1 MASLAL
7 LPAPPPIFLEM
18 ALIHP
23 ANYSFVI
30 VIPSSSCWEMC
41 CCRIFSFFYTV
52 PPKPVHSINGVA
64 MLFPDLHHDLGIP
77 VNTRLTWTNRINKI
91 CSKAYPFSSPDSRT
105 LIPSSPVWKTAI
117 IIYIS
122 LVRSNLAYC
131 SQLWKPVLVKDIQ
144 SLEQLQRRATKYIL
158 QDYSSDYNPRL
169 VSLNMLPLM
178 Y

>member
-23 ANYSFVI
+23 ANYLWLWFPPPPAEKCVAVGFSL
-30 VIPSSSCWEMC
+30 SSIQFLQNQCIQLMVSLC
-41 CCRIFSFFYTV
+41 F
-52 PPKPVHSINGVA
+52 
-64 MLFPDLHHDLGIP
+64 FPDLHHDLGIP

-91 CSKAYPFSSPDSRT
+91 YSKAYPFSSPDSRT